1 MSPAAHLSLDAR
13 SAGAYVAC
21 VAKLIDS
28 PLKTIRFLPSP
39 GFDLTFARSQRNQVY
54 RSLDGGIT
62 WTNEMARILDDEGQ
76 EAQGI
81 SAIWI
86 NPIDSKRMFLV
97 GYGTTHWLTIDGGE
111 KYVPIRTSLHIQSLR
126 WHPRQVDWALASVI
140 ASSCYGEAG
149 PMPPSGGEGCNI
161 QLHLTQ
167 DAGRT
172 WRQVSSY
179 VIGFSWGMPDAP
191 NYSDTL
197 AFVCGTKD
205 GFRKGNQDFSQWDM
219 NAEVRRTDNLWKSE
233 GTAVPHGTAFL
244 WVERFLFV
252 GLLNPLE
259 PQEIKLKVSRD
270 NGKTFDDALFP
281 FRLSEAGYTVLDT
294 SQGAVFVS
302 VAHSCERDS
311 GNVYLSNSAGNRYS
325 LAIRGVPRNA
335 VGKTDF
341 EKIKSLEGVYVANT
355 FGSGRLGPYFPPEG
369 GQERRRPLRTR
380 ISFNKG
386 SFWMKVRPP
395 FVDANGAP
403 YVDSDGTPCESVWKN
418 PENVP
423 EDSECQ
429 LQLHMAAE
437 DKYAPIYSHPNA
449 TGIVIATGNVGS
461 YLQDR
466 DEQVNTFLSRD
477 GGLTW
482 TEIAK
487 GSHVY
492 EFGDHGSLLVAV
504 PNLVATKTL
513 KYSWDEGKTWRNFDF
528 SDVDVSVDNVVASP
542 HAVESDFVLYGS
554 RGAQGVIVHVD
565 FSTLHMRMCKGVD
578 APNAP
583 DSDYETWT
591 PGAHDTECVLGHT
604 ITYVRRKRDSECDNP
619 ETQQRKISRK
629 TCACTEADF
638 ECAYGFERDYDQGP
652 CKPLWPVQNNIPIDC
667 PDGSTFF
674 VTNGYQRVAGDTC
687 DINDPSVSNEFRRI
701 HEPFSTQCP
710 TRGGH
715 GWLVFLVVCCVLG
728 AAAAAGAFL
737 YRYRNSDSL
746 GAVKELWSRWEAK
759 LGQASAGRFSRVR
772 YSGLSGAEGAEG
784 LLDDDMDAE
793 ASAEPLPEPTS
804 SNATYS
810 FAGGAGRRPGQQA
823 APTVAS
829 LSAAAAAGAGS
840 GPATAS
846 PKAQPAGAAAGA
858 SSLFDIGDFG
868 QLTAAAAPG
877 PAPPLPPPPRTRP
890 AVAGMSMAPAAAAG
904 PSGPPAPP
912 SPPRTAMP
920 PAGASLLDD
929 DVLGKGSS

>member
-1 MSPAAHLSLDAR
+1 MQIKPSLCAQACR
-13 SAGAYVAC
+13 NGGAGERRA
-21 VAKLIDS
+21 
-28 PLKTIRFLPSP
+28 PGSP

-97 GYGTTHWLTIDGGE
+97 GSALHWLTIDGGLGA
-111 KYVPIRTSLHIQSLR
+111 RLR
-126 WHPRQVDWALASVI
+126 HRFVLLRGGRPDA
-140 ASSCYGEAG
+140 
-149 PMPPSGGEGCNI
+149 PSGGEGCNI

-179 VIGFSWGMPDAP
+179 VIGFSWACQTPPTTRYAR
-191 NYSDTL
+191 
-197 AFVCGTKD
+197 FVCGTKD

-270 NGKTFDDALFP
+270 NGRPSTMRSSLQAERGGVHGP
-281 FRLSEAGYTVLDT
+281 GHEPRSRLRL
-294 SQGAVFVS
+294 

-355 FGSGRLGPYFPPEG
+355 FGERPPGPVLPPGGRAGAAPPAPHAHLL
-369 GQERRRPLRTR
+369 QQ
-380 ISFNKG
+380 G

-403 YVDSDGTPCESVWKN
+403 YVDSDGTPCESVWKTLRTF
-418 PENVP
+418 PRTR
-423 EDSECQ
+423 SASCSSTWRRRTSMRRS
-429 LQLHMAAE
+429 LA
-437 DKYAPIYSHPNA
+437 PNA
-449 TGIVIATGNVGS
+449 TGIVI
-461 YLQDR
+461 R
-466 DEQVNTFLSRD
+466 DGQRHTFLSRD

-492 EFGDHGSLLVAV
+492 EFGDTARFSSL
-504 PNLVATKTL
+504 
-513 KYSWDEGKTWRNFDF
+513 YSWDEGKTWRNFDF

-542 HAVESDFVLYGS
+542 HAVESDCPV
-554 RGAQGVIVHVD
+554 RGVIVHVD
-565 FSTLHMRMCKGVD
+565 FPSAHAHVRGRAERPGL
-578 APNAP
+578 
-583 DSDYETWT
+583 DYE
-591 PGAHDTECVLGHT
+591 PGLRARTTE
-604 ITYVRRKRDSECDNP
+604 
-619 ETQQRKISRK
+619 ISRK
-629 TCACTEADF
+629 TALHEADF
-638 ECAYGFERDYDQGP
+638 ECGSVQ
-652 CKPLWPVQNNIPIDC
+652 PLWPVQNNIPIDC

-674 VTNGYQRVAGDTC
+674 VTNGYSGWRGILPDA
-687 DINDPSVSNEFRRI
+687 RR
-701 HEPFSTQCP
+701 P
-710 TRGGH
+710 R
-715 GWLVFLVVCCVLG
+715 WLVFLVVCCVLG

-759 LGQASAGRFSRVR
+759 LGRHPPAASPA
-772 YSGLSGAEGAEG
+772 LSGAEGAEG

-793 ASAEPLPEPTS
+793 ASAEPLPEPLEQ
-804 SNATYS
+804 
-810 FAGGAGRRPGQQA
+810 RHVRPRVHSLLQSALRCA
-823 APTVAS
+823 ALCYAWRPTVAS

-846 PKAQPAGAAAGA
+846 PSPAGRSRSGA

-868 QLTAAAAPG
+868 QLTAAAARG
-877 PAPPLPPPPRTRP
+877 PRPPT
-890 AVAGMSMAPAAAAG
+890 APARRGRRRGDVDGTRGRGG
-904 PSGPPAPP
+904 PSGPRRR
-912 SPPRTAMP
+912 PRPKDGHA
-920 PAGASLLDD
+920 ARGGQLLDD